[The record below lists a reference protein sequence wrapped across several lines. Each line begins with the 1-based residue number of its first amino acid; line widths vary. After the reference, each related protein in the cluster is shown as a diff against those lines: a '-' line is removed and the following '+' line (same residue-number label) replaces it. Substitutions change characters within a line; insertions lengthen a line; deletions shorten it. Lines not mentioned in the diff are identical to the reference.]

1 MIRKPDYLSPS
12 SLKTWEEDRRE
23 YYIRYLSV
31 RVPRP
36 LQTVQM
42 ALGSAFDGLVKNEIE
57 RRYGLTLRDYTAQV
71 EAHQRDA
78 VAGPAQ
84 RIMDWYMPYVGR
96 LLIVGEP
103 HCETDL
109 GHVINYKRASG
120 VVAAVPLRGK
130 PDLWW
135 GDTMHDWKVNGFY
148 SEASPAPG
156 YRWDS
161 KSLAAWKGRGAQA
174 MLQPTAVAL
183 PWMDQLITYSWMVP
197 NIKHV
202 MVHQL
207 TQRGGAARLTEYW
220 RVIDNGEAEALR
232 GRYIHM
238 WESIITGR
246 VFTDL
251 TPEADTLEQQALDRV
266 CAGLAPTAPSG
277 DAKADALNEWFTT
290 ATRGGL

>member
-1 MIRKPDYLSPS
+1 
-12 SLKTWEEDRRE
+12 
-23 YYIRYLSV
+23 
-31 RVPRP
+31 
-36 LQTVQM
+36 M

-57 RRYGLTLRDYTAQV
+57 RRYGLAVRDYTNQV
-71 EAHQRDA
+71 EPPRRND
-78 VAGPAQ
+78 VAAPAQ
-84 RIMDWYMPYVGR
+84 RLMDWYMPYLSR

-109 GHVINYKRASG
+109 SHTLLYTRANGS
-120 VVAAVPLRGK
+120 VAAVPLRGK

-161 KSLAAWKGRGAQA
+161 KTSGPWVGRGAQA
-174 MLQPTAVAL
+174 VLRPEDVVL

-197 NIKHV
+197 GIQAV

-207 TQRGGAARLTEYW
+207 TQRGGVARVSEYW
-220 RVIDNGEAEALR
+220 RAIDNTESEALR
-232 GRYIHM
+232 ERYITM
-238 WESIITGR
+238 WEHIQAGR

-251 TPEADTLEQQALDRV
+251 TPEQDLAEQQSLDRV
-266 CAGLAPTAPSG
+266 CAGLTAPTNPR
-277 DAKADALNEWFTT
+277 DAWFVG
-290 ATRGGL
+290 ATR